1 MDQEQFKINL
11 TTICHGETLHNNT
24 KTLTG
29 HQPGKLTE
37 LGQNEARKAGKY
49 LSDKSYD
56 YVFTSD
62 LARTIETYE
71 CAAEEASA
79 LKQLPRSSSPLLRER
94 CFGIF
99 ENKPIAE
106 ELKVSE

>member
-1 MDQEQFKINL
+1 M
-11 TTICHGETLHNNT
+11 
-24 KTLTG
+24 G

-79 LKQLPRSSSPLLRER
+79 LK
-94 CFGIF
+94 
-99 ENKPIAE
+99 
-106 ELKVSE
+106 